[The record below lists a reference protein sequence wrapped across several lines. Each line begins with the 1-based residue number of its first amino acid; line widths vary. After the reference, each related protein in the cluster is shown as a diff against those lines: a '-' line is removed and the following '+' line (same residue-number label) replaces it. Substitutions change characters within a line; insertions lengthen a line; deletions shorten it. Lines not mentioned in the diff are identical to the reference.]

1 MINLTPVQMIAALR
15 QCGTST
21 ECDGCPYQE
30 MLAAK
35 CIQQMQ
41 KDAAAMIEGQ
51 QTILDQQAGKL
62 ARIQELI
69 PTA

>member
-1 MINLTPVQMIAALR
+1 MIELTPEKMIAALR
-15 QCGTST
+15 QCGTTT

-41 KDAAAMIEGQ
+41 RDAAAMIEA
-51 QTILDQQAGKL
+51 QQAFIGPL
-62 ARIQELI
+62 VG
-69 PTA
+69 PMFTAKNQ